1 MLQSTLL
8 TAASKMT
15 AAADDGPLNISGLQ
29 ALLISIGG
37 LVIIVVGLAIV
48 ASSRKGDMAKTA
60 STSAIALIGIVFMAM
75 GAGAVA
81 VVAFGSDLLDVF
93 VNNA

>member
-1 MLQSTLL
+1 MLQSTMH
-8 TAASKMT
+8 TAAVQM
-15 AAADDGPLNISGLQ
+15 AAPADNGPLNISGLQ
-29 ALLISIGG
+29 ALLVSVGG

-60 STSAIALIGIVFMAM
+60 STSAIALIGITFMAM

-81 VVAFGSDLLDVF
+81 VVAFGSEILDMF
-93 VNNA
+93 VNS